1 MNAQDINL
9 FYTKDLIMKQ
19 SPGAAKIIVKNKK
32 AYHLYFIQEQYETG
46 IELEGTEVKSL
57 RDGKVSLS
65 DSYCKVNKNDEL
77 LLLNLNIAPYSSGGY
92 TNHSPIRKR
101 KLLMH
106 KREII
111 KLRNKLQQKGYT
123 LVPLSIYFKRGWA
136 KVELGLA
143 KGKKKFDKREDL
155 KQKEASRESK
165 RY

>member
-1 MNAQDINL
+1 
-9 FYTKDLIMKQ
+9 MKK
-19 SPGAAKIIVKNKK
+19 SPGESKVIAKNKK

-57 RDGKVSLS
+57 REGKVSLS

-77 LLLNLNIAPYSSGGY
+77 LLLNLNIAPYNSGGY
-92 TNHSPIRKR
+92 TNHNPIRKR

-111 KLRNKLQQKGYT
+111 KLRNKLQQRGYT
-123 LVPLSIYFKRGWA
+123 LVPLSLYFKRGWA

-155 KQKEASRESK
+155 KKKDANRESK